1 MKVVL
6 LAGGSA
12 TRMQPYSYY
21 TEKSLLPLA
30 GGKPIIRIIC
40 ERIEKGLLNPMME
53 KTDALEFI
61 ICILGKYRENFQWE
75 FREAIP
81 GGTYSYYKFSEKVEA
96 IGTATHYY
104 YAAEKEFHFSPDET
118 VLVHY
123 ADALT
128 ELDYAHFLERFEETK
143 SEAMIAVTRNAKHDY
158 SEVVFGMN
166 GMGNDVANVKEFNE
180 KPKLTS
186 PTWTG
191 IMLLKHRVMQ
201 EVFGTPLFGKK
212 WDFAYDVFPRL
223 VEQKKLY
230 AYLYDGIW
238 EDVGN
243 LHSYSKAVEKYR
255 GGSLFI

>member
-30 GGKPIIRIIC
+30 GGKPIIRIIF
-40 ERIEKGLLNPMME
+40 ERLWELFGV
-53 KTDALEFI
+53 DDFI
-61 ICILGKYRENFQWE
+61 ICILGKYADHFKWE
-75 FREAIP
+75 FRDVPRIH
-81 GGTYSYYKFSEKVEA
+81 FSEKVEA

-128 ELDYAHFLERFEETK
+128 ELDYADFLRAFEGDRR
-143 SEAMIAVTRNAKHDY
+143 EAMIAVTRNARHDY
-158 SEVVFGMN
+158 SEVVIDNRIAAHPEVLRF
-166 GMGNDVANVKEFNE
+166 KE
-180 KPKLTS
+180 KPTMQY

-212 WDFAYDVFPRL
+212 WDFAYDVFPKL

-255 GGSLFI
+255 GGSLFV

>member
-30 GGKPIIRIIC
+30 GGKPIIRIIYERLRDSRLC
-40 ERIEKGLLNPMME
+40 ESE
-53 KTDALEFI
+53 DFV
-61 ICILGKYRENFQWE
+61 ICILGKYLANFLWE
-75 FREAIP
+75 FRDVPRIQ
-81 GGTYSYYKFSEKVEA
+81 FSEKVEA

-104 YAAEKEFHFSPDET
+104 YAAEKEFHFDPDET

-128 ELDYAHFLERFEETK
+128 ELDYADFLGTFEACGK
-143 SEAMIAVTRNAKHDY
+143 DAMIAVTKNAKHDY
-158 SEVVFGMN
+158 SEVSLGIDDLPDGHTILGVRAFH
-166 GMGNDVANVKEFNE
+166 E
-180 KPKLTS
+180 KPTLEQ

-201 EVFGTPLFGKK
+201 EEFGTPLFGKK
-212 WDFAYDVFPRL
+212 QDFAYDIFPRL
-223 VEQKKLY
+223 VEKKKLY

-255 GGSLFI
+255 GGSLFV

>member
-1 MKVVL
+1 MKWDI
-6 LAGGSA
+6 
-12 TRMQPYSYY
+12 
-21 TEKSLLPLA
+21 
-30 GGKPIIRIIC
+30 PI
-40 ERIEKGLLNPMME
+40 
-53 KTDALEFI
+53 
-61 ICILGKYRENFQWE
+61 
-75 FREAIP
+75 
-81 GGTYSYYKFSEKVEA
+81 KFSEKVEA

-128 ELDYAHFLERFEETK
+128 ELDYAAFLKRFEELEPGPLGEP
-143 SEAMIAVTRNAKHDY
+143 EAMIAVTKNAKHDY
-158 SEVVFGMN
+158 SEVVFEPQTGFLPN
-166 GMGNDVANVKEFNE
+166 IYQVKEFNE
-180 KPKLTS
+180 KPRLVA

-201 EVFGTPLFGKK
+201 QVFGTPLFGKK
-212 WDFAYDVFPRL
+212 WDFAYDVFPKL

-255 GGSLFI
+255 GGSLFV